1 MRYLSTN
8 TYAINDTQAAV
19 LVIEADPIGAG
30 LIHQALAS
38 PEKHGFHVESTTH
51 LRDALDRLAKKTFE
65 VILLDLTLP
74 DAQGIAAFERVFQA
88 APDSLIMI
96 LCSAHD
102 EETAHHAVQH
112 GAYDFLLKSH
122 IDSHWLPRVLRYLV
136 ERTVLRKTLRDSE
149 KHHRSIND
157 ALPVGIFVSDAA
169 GNCTYTNAAYHKIS
183 GTTFEPAQA
192 VHWSTM
198 VHPEDRQ
205 HVLAPWQDAVR
216 NIDTFMMEFRLL
228 REDGNAIGVRVTCS
242 PMRTEEKL
250 SGYLQTV
257 EDITASKSMEAA
269 MQSAQ
274 QALLDEKERTQITL
288 NSISEAV
295 LTTDLQGNVTYLN
308 VVAEAMTGWPR
319 KDAVGRPLAEVFKV
333 IDSETHETALNPAQR
348 AIEEDRSIGLTM
360 DSVLI
365 RRDGSESTIEDSS
378 TPIHN
383 RNGQVTGAVI
393 VFHDVSQSRAMAQKM
408 SHLAQHDFL
417 TGLPNRLLLMER
429 LSQAIGLAQRHHKQV
444 ALLFLDLDYF
454 KHINDSLGHAVG
466 DQLLQSVAHRL
477 RAGVRSTDT
486 VCRQGG
492 DEFVI
497 LLTDIEQLEDVAH
510 IAEKLLATLAAPQH
524 IGGHELHVTL
534 SIGISIYPDD
544 GNDVDT
550 VIQNADTA
558 MYHAKANGRNNYQ
571 FFRAD
576 MNARAVRRQFVES
589 SLRRALRQG
598 EFLLHYQPK
607 INLASGAITGTEAL
621 IRWRD
626 PNLGLIYPEQ
636 FVLIA
641 EECGLIVPIGQ
652 WVLREACT
660 QVQSWLE
667 AGLDAVP
674 VAVNISAVEFRHENF
689 LTGVARI
696 LKETGLAPNYLELEL
711 TETILMHNAEASAA
725 VLKALKAMGV
735 RLAIDDF
742 GTGYSSLSYLKQ
754 FPIDTL
760 KIDQSFLRDIATGTD
775 DATILSAVI
784 EMGRNLKQRVI
795 AEGVETHEQ
804 LAFLRTQQCDE
815 GQGFQFSQP
824 LSAEDFAS
832 LLVTGNG
839 YLRRKSRG

>member
-1 MRYLSTN
+1 MRYFSTN
-8 TYAINDTQAAV
+8 THAVNDTQAAV
-19 LVIEADPIGAG
+19 LVIEADSVGAG
-30 LIHQALAS
+30 LIHQALAD
-38 PEKHGFHVESTTH
+38 PTEHAFHVESATH

-65 VILLDLTLP
+65 VILLDPTLP
-74 DAQGIAAFERVFQA
+74 DAQGIEAFERVFQA

-96 LCSAHD
+96 LCSVHD
-102 EETAHHAVQH
+102 EETARHAVQH

-136 ERTVLRKTLRDSE
+136 EHTALRNTLRDSD
-149 KHHRSIND
+149 KNHMSIND
-157 ALPVGIFVSDAA
+157 ALTVGIFVSDTA
-169 GNCTYTNAAYHKIS
+169 GNCTYANAAYRKIS
-183 GTTFEPAQA
+183 GTAFEPAQA
-192 VHWSTM
+192 IHWSAM
-198 VHPEDRQ
+198 IHPEDRH
-205 HVLAPWQDAVR
+205 HVLAPWQEAVR
-216 NIDTFMMEFRLL
+216 NHGAFMMEFRLL
-228 REDGNAIGVRVTCS
+228 REDGNTIEVRVTCT
-242 PMRTEEKL
+242 PMHTEEKL

-333 IDSETHETALNPAQR
+333 IDSETHQTALNPAQL

-544 GNDVDT
+544 GSDVDT

-558 MYHAKANGRNNYQ
+558 MYHAKASGRNNYQ

-607 INLASGAITGTEAL
+607 INLVSGAITGTEAL
-621 IRWRD
+621 IRWQD
-626 PNLGLIYPEQ
+626 PELGLIYPEQ

-660 QVQSWLE
+660 QIQNWLE

-689 LTGVARI
+689 LAGVARI

-725 VLKALKAMGV
+725 VLQALKAMGV

-824 LSAEDFAS
+824 LPAEDFAS
-832 LLVTGNG
+832 LLVAGKG
-839 YLRRKSRG
+839 YLRRKLRG